1 MGGVAGHLAHLYD
14 NRNLTYNNMA
24 DILQKA
30 ASGELIGTEK
40 TDGYNIYLGY
50 VDGKPRAARNKG
62 DMSRGG
68 MSMQDLLN
76 RKFQGGENAR
86 NAYVKAFQA
95 YESAINS
102 LTEDERTNIF
112 GPSGDIFYNA
122 EIQGPMA
129 SNVVNYDENIVNI
142 HHMGHKRYN
151 KDTNDIEAIDT
162 KQQSAVLDSLI
173 DQFENPGEE
182 QPFSIKRTAFLE
194 LNKITDESIV
204 DKALEQIQETG
215 YSGDMTIEEYLEDKL
230 WPEVNNHFPEFEE
243 TTKQQLVDRILQK
256 ENRLTLGQLTK
267 GLDKETKQKASQFV
281 KDSKSLIG
289 KLIWPI
295 ELAIHDFAVVL
306 LRGLKSAYILD
317 NHKEVQR
324 LKNET
329 DAAIK
334 AIYSYKG
341 PAQEEAHAVLARQ
354 LSKLKKHQYIDTVV
368 EGFVF
373 EHDGQMYKF
382 TGNFAPMNQLLGLFK
397 YGRGNIPRMVKE
409 SILEQNEGHNRKRI
423 IAIYPGRFQPMGEHH
438 VNAFNRLREEFG
450 HDNTFISTSNKTDL
464 ELKDGVPR
472 SPFDFHEKQMIAS
485 AHGIPAESFVMTS
498 NPYNAKE
505 VLDNFDPED
514 TSVIYFVGD
523 KDMRT
528 NPRFA
533 NLDGFTKKG
542 TPTYFKEYVEEQ
554 TLENYKDHGYIGV
567 VPHQKID
574 LAGGDMSGTSL
585 RIALKDADEDDF
597 EDIMGFYDP
606 EIYDFVKDKLTPTE
620 DYEVVED
627 EENLMEGTQQ
637 FLGIFCGLAEE
648 VLEEIYIKRK
658 CKKKSGESGD
668 CAVISKTTDKQKA
681 CYDNCDEA
689 RAVMHLEEEELEE
702 IAAMGTGAIA
712 FGAGQNVKTKR
723 KERKLKEE
731 EVNEALNYLLQK
743 LGV

>member
-14 NRNLTYNNMA
+14 NRDLTYNKMA

-30 ASGELIGTEK
+30 ASGELEGTEK

-50 VDGKPRAARNKG
+50 IDGKPRAARNKG

-68 MSMQDLLN
+68 MDMQDLLN
-76 RKFQGGENAR
+76 RKFKGGDKAR

-102 LTEDERTNIF
+102 LTEAERVNIF
-112 GPSGDIFYNA
+112 GPSGDIFYNT

-129 SNVVNYDENIVNI
+129 SNVVNYDENIINI

-151 KDTNDIEAIDT
+151 KDTNDVELVDA
-162 KQQSAVLDSLI
+162 KQQSAFLDSLI
-173 DQFENPGEE
+173 DKFESAYAEH
-182 QPFSIKRTAFLE
+182 PFSIKRTAFLT
-194 LNKITDESIV
+194 LNQITDDKIV
-204 DKALEQIQETG
+204 DETLEQIQKTG
-215 YSGDMTIEEYLEDKL
+215 WSGDMTINDYLENRL
-230 WPEVNNHFPEFEE
+230 WPEVDSQLPELEASL
-243 TTKQQLVDRILQK
+243 KQKLIDRILEK
-256 ENRLTLGQLTK
+256 EGHLSLTQVKK
-267 GLDKETKQKASQFV
+267 GLGKDIGDKMTQFAAH
-281 KDSKSLIG
+281 SKKLIG
-289 KLIWPI
+289 ELIWPI
-295 ELAIHDFAVVL
+295 ELVIHDFSVAL

-341 PAQEEAHAVLARQ
+341 PEREEAHAVLARQ
-354 LSKLKKHQYIDTVV
+354 LAKLKKHQNVDTAV
-368 EGFVF
+368 EGFAF

-438 VNAFNRLREEFG
+438 VNVFNRLREEFG
-450 HDNTFISTSNKTDL
+450 HGNTFISTSNTTDI

-485 AHGIPAESFVMTS
+485 AHGIPAESFVMTNS
-498 NPYNAKE
+498 PYNAKE
-505 VLDNFDPED
+505 ILDNFDPED

-523 KDMRT
+523 KDMSD
-528 NPRFA
+528 NPRFG
-533 NLDGFTKKG
+533 NLDGFTESGK
-542 TPTYFKEYVEEQ
+542 PTYFKEYYEDQ
-554 TLENYKDHGYIGV
+554 TLENYDEHGYVGIA
-567 VPHQKID
+567 PHQEID
-574 LAGGDMSGTSL
+574 LAGEDMSGTSL
-585 RIALKDADEDDF
+585 RIALKDADEVEF

-606 EIYDFVKDKLTPTE
+606 EIYEFVKNKLSPSE
-620 DYEVVED
+620 DYEEVE
-627 EENLMEGTQQ
+627 EEELMEDTQQ
-637 FLGIFCGLAEE
+637 FLGIFRGLVDEI
-648 VLEEIYIKRK
+648 LEE
-658 CKKKSGESGD
+658 KKKKPNKASKKQ
-668 CAVISKTTDKQKA
+668 ISKKIPILKDEGYPHKQAIAIAHSMAEK
-681 CYDNCDEA
+681 DQ
-689 RAVMHLEEEELEE
+689 LEEEELEE
-702 IAAMGTGAIA
+702 IAAMSGAA
-712 FGAGQNVKTKR
+712 ASFGAGPNIKTKR

-731 EVNEALNYLLQK
+731 EVNEAINYLLQK